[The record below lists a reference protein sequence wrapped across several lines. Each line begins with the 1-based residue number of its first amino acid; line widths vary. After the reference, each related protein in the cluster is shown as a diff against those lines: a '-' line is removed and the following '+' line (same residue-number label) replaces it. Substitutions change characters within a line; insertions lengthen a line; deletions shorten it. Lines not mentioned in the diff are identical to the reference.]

1 MYKLMKICI
10 STVAMFFIATVFN
23 SCGKDGG
30 SEEVGFGEFN
40 THISLVGK
48 PISIGDSIPAVIGS
62 VAAIEGGYLFYT
74 YVSDYLLL
82 ISDDEFNNF
91 RQIIKNND
99 SVKFE
104 VVQPCLSR

>member
-48 PISIGDSIPAVIGS
+48 PISIGEDRKS
-62 VAAIEGGYLFYT
+62 V
-74 YVSDYLLL
+74 V
-82 ISDDEFNNF
+82 
-91 RQIIKNND
+91 
-99 SVKFE
+99 
-104 VVQPCLSR
+104 